1 MKLLI
6 VKPTALGDVAQA
18 LRVVPLLKSSGTAEH
33 LAWVVDEDYA
43 PLLRLCPGVD
53 EIILFPRRKWRKR
66 FCPSEIWNWGR
77 ELRKK
82 RFDAVLDLQGL
93 ARSAWMTWVAGA
105 PRRVGLRS
113 AREGAALVY
122 TETVEDRQTH
132 AVDRYRA
139 ACEHLA
145 GKPFAEGAE
154 ADPLRAEGPLPEGLV
169 PGRYTVLHPYSKWET
184 KLWPW
189 VNYGLLAEAHPEE
202 TFVVIGQGELF
213 PIYGPNIVDLR
224 NSTPRMEPLLSL
236 LGQARALISTDSGP
250 AHVAAVLGCPVICLF
265 GATDPERTAPRGRGV
280 ELLFEEI
287 SCQPCMERRCKNE
300 SKMACLRLLTMQD
313 VSKNWQNLVKKSQ
326 FSLRREDY
334 FKKQA
339 E

>member
-18 LRVVPLLKSSGTAEH
+18 LRVVPLLKSEGKVEH

-53 EIILFPRRKWRKR
+53 EMILFPRRRWRKR
-66 FCPSEIWNWGR
+66 FCLSEIWAWSQ

-82 RFDAVLDLQGL
+82 GFDTVLDLQGL
-93 ARSAWMTWVAGA
+93 ARSAWMTRVTGA
-105 PRRVGLRS
+105 PRRVGLES
-113 AREGAALVY
+113 AREGAGLAY
-122 TETVEDRQTH
+122 TETVEDRQVH
-132 AVDRYRA
+132 AVDRYRS
-139 ACEHLA
+139 ACEHLI
-145 GKPFAEGAE
+145 GRPFAPGAE
-154 ADPLRAEGPLPEGLV
+154 ADTLRAGGALPEGLV

-189 VNYGLLAEAHPEE
+189 VNHGLLAEAHPEE

-213 PIYGPNIVDLR
+213 PIDGPNVLDLR
-224 NSTPRMEPLLSL
+224 NSTPRLENLLSL

-265 GATDPERTAPRGRGV
+265 GATDPERTSPRGREV
-280 ELLFEEI
+280 EVLFKDI
-287 SCQPCMERRCKNE
+287 SCRPCLERRCRNE
-300 SKMACLRLLTMQD
+300 SRMACLRLLTMQE
-313 VSKNWQNLVKKSQ
+313 VSETWQKLAKKSQ
-326 FSLRREDY
+326 FSLR
-334 FKKQA
+334 
-339 E
+339 